1 MCYTFIHVVFLGI
14 NIRNDLPGSN
24 TMWNDIAGRRSP
36 EASTK
41 GRQELIK
48 KGSNS
53 SNFRFLF
60 SFPSSKLRPFM
71 PINPPNSY
79 DSNTSYHI
87 QFDEELTKIDK

>member
-1 MCYTFIHVVFLGI
+1 MTCQAPTPCGMTLLVG
-14 NIRNDLPGSN
+14 
-24 TMWNDIAGRRSP
+24 SP

-48 KGSNS
+48 RAPTHLTSDS
-53 SNFRFLF
+53 S
-60 SFPSSKLRPFM
+60 SPSPPPNYVPFA

-79 DSNTSYHI
+79 DSNTSYHV